1 MLAGDFIMDADGD
14 WWLTQVKAFEVR
26 DDVIFN
32 TVENKESVTHLTRD
46 VGLGCLGD
54 YCSEVMSSEDRML
67 YPEPE
72 NGADAQK
79 LQLTYKDILLDRVL
93 QKVLKANA
101 ATALEQSNKRALRQ
115 QEHKL
120 LLSMHLGDQQLITQV
135 LEENVEMEAEAAMD
149 LKNAGEC

>member
-1 MLAGDFIMDADGD
+1 
-14 WWLTQVKAFEVR
+14 
-26 DDVIFN
+26 
-32 TVENKESVTHLTRD
+32 
-46 VGLGCLGD
+46 
-54 YCSEVMSSEDRML
+54 
-67 YPEPE
+67 
-72 NGADAQK
+72 
-79 LQLTYKDILLDRVL
+79 LDRVL